1 MYYQTKQYFISWAKY
16 ILTYWLTTVGE
27 KKVNQLVSYNRLQ
40 RYNRKMMLHRKTS
53 VTKYY
58 QSKDT
63 YFSLTSSLYIIELHR
78 EYFPLNLNQYTWG
91 QLILYFLKKNYF
103 VLQNPSFLQASARQ
117 FFPYLFLRRLLLSYN
132 RKLGTMLLK
141 KSF

>member
-1 MYYQTKQYFISWAKY
+1 M
-16 ILTYWLTTVGE
+16 
-27 KKVNQLVSYNRLQ
+27 NQLVSYNRLQ

-53 VTKYY
+53 VTTYY

-63 YFSLTSSLYIIELHR
+63 YFSLASSLYIIELHH
-78 EYFPLNLNQYTWG
+78 EYFPLNLKQYTWG

-117 FFPYLFLRRLLLSYN
+117 FFPYLFLKRLYSLIIENWGQYCSKNPFNVVSKILFSLPCMWVELR
-132 RKLGTMLLK
+132 RKLARSL
-141 KSF
+141 